1 MNLTVCQFNDS
12 YFPVIDGSAMT
23 AHHYSLWLNGKYGR
37 CVMVA
42 PKVNEYKDNV
52 EYKVHRFKSVLSPG
66 MNPFR
71 SGLPLTEIR
80 FKKKIRKIGFDI
92 LHAHGPFISGH
103 LAVRLA
109 RKIEVPLVA
118 TFHTDYSDDYRNI
131 IRHDLFVEFVR
142 QMTLDFYQSADM
154 VWVPNRRA
162 GLILREKGFNG
173 AFQVVPPGT
182 DFSIPDRT
190 QHLRLRKRGLEL
202 LDADANGFVMLFV
215 GQLRWEKNLL
225 MILESM
231 KILMEEGKTFRMVFV
246 GEGYAIKE
254 MQKRVRQMK
263 LTGLVTFMG
272 LISDRLLLQ
281 QVYAAADL
289 FLFPSLN
296 DTAPLV
302 LQEAAAFS
310 VPSMVVRNSAPSDG
324 ILDGVN
330 GFLSDPSATNMAF
343 RISELMKNPEMLK
356 KAGAEARKSIYR
368 SWESVVDDVYQRYLE
383 VIRDYHEQ
391 RTPALSVS

>member
-1 MNLTVCQFNDS
+1 
-12 YFPVIDGSAMT
+12 
-23 AHHYSLWLNGKYGR
+23 
-37 CVMVA
+37 
-42 PKVNEYKDNV
+42 
-52 EYKVHRFKSVLSPG
+52 
-66 MNPFR
+66 
-71 SGLPLTEIR
+71 
-80 FKKKIRKIGFDI
+80 
-92 LHAHGPFISGH
+92 
-103 LAVRLA
+103 
-109 RKIEVPLVA
+109 
-118 TFHTDYSDDYRNI
+118 
-131 IRHDLFVEFVR
+131 
-142 QMTLDFYQSADM
+142 
-154 VWVPNRRA
+154 
-162 GLILREKGFNG
+162 
-173 AFQVVPPGT
+173 
-182 DFSIPDRT
+182 
-190 QHLRLRKRGLEL
+190 
-202 LDADANGFVMLFV
+202 
-215 GQLRWEKNLL
+215 
-225 MILESM
+225 
-231 KILMEEGKTFRMVFV
+231 
-246 GEGYAIKE
+246 